1 MRLHE
6 LGWSAFFEAAFPDEP
21 GLEPARIAEE
31 HRGLY
36 NLWTEAG
43 EAQARLSGRFR
54 HVNGP
59 NHDEYPAVGDW
70 VVLRDGG
77 IVEDVLPRLS
87 ALKRKRAFRSTSA
100 QVIAANLDTVFIVTS
115 LNADLNPRRLE
126 RYLAMVWDSGAQPV
140 VVLSKSDLCDATAQR
155 QAETE
160 AVSIGVA
167 VHALCA
173 LEGLGMEQIE
183 PYVQPGRTVAL
194 VGSSGVGKSTIIN
207 TLAGE
212 HLQKVKEIRRDAYR
226 GQHTTTSRQLVRLRD
241 GALLIDTP
249 GMRELGLHDGNAGI
263 GGAFADIED
272 LAARCRFRDC
282 LHSGEPRC
290 AVSAALDDGS
300 LDEDRWLSYAKLKR
314 ELAHMARATREREIL
329 ENRRA
334 RRRREG

>member
-1 MRLHE
+1 LHLHE
-6 LGWSAFFEAAFPDEP
+6 LGWSPHFEAAFPAAP
-21 GLEPARIAEE
+21 GLEPARVAEE

-43 EAQARLSGRFR
+43 EVRGRLSGRFR
-54 HVNGP
+54 HLNGP
-59 NHDEYPAVGDW
+59 AHDEYPAVGDW

-160 AVSIGVA
+160 AVTVGVA

-173 LEGLGMEQIE
+173 IEGRGMDQLE
-183 PYVQPGRTVAL
+183 PYVRPGRTVAL

-212 HLQKVKEIRRDAYR
+212 TLQKVKEIRRDAYR

-241 GALLIDTP
+241 GALLVDTP

-263 GGAFADIED
+263 GGAFADIEE
-272 LAARCRFRDC
+272 LATTCRFRDC
-282 LHSGEPRC
+282 RHRGEPGCSIR
-290 AVSAALDDGS
+290 AALGDGS
-300 LDEDRWLSYAKLKR
+300 LDEDRWESYAKLKR
-314 ELAHMARATREREIL
+314 ELAYMVRASRQREIL

-334 RRRREG
+334 RHRRGG